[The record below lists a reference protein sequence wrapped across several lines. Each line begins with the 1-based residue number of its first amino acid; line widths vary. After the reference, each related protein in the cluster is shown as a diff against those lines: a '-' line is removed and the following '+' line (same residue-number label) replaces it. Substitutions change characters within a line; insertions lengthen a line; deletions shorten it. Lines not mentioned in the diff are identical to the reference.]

1 MYLKVLIMEVKEK
14 YCLAMTQEGEIIR
27 IKRKDG
33 MKTGDRIFVLRED
46 FYNEENMR
54 KENKNIIPWKSI
66 SAVAAAFGILA
77 GVALY
82 KNFLEPAYATVSV
95 DGAMSLQFEVNQK
108 GVVKNAVSYDH
119 TVGEQTLKELTGKQL
134 EEVQDVLFR
143 EAGKSQK
150 EWLVSYAFYKEGMQ
164 DKDFEEELENILSGA
179 EPLYIKGNK
188 EDVQEAEKRKKT
200 LGMYLLEKA
209 AEENDLEDLLE
220 EIPVEKLA
228 GFMSTQ
234 PEFEDFIKQIR
245 FMTEENEEKNEKE
258 AEEKEEKE
266 EKEKEKR
273 EDEKEKRED
282 EKEKREEEREKREEE
297 REKREEEREKREKER
312 EKKEEEKE
320 EREEREE
327 EKQEYEEEDSRE
339 YEEDDYEDEDYEEP
353 DNDYDDQEEDD

>member
-46 FYNEENMR
+46 FYNEENMK

-134 EEVQDVLFR
+134 EEVQNVLFR

-258 AEEKEEKE
+258 AEEKEERK

-273 EDEKEKRED
+273 E
-282 EKEKREEEREKREEE
+282 
-297 REKREEEREKREKER
+297 
-312 EKKEEEKE
+312 EEEKE

-327 EKQEYEEEDSRE
+327 EKQEYEEEDSQE
-339 YEEDDYEDEDYEEP
+339 DEEDDYEDEEYEEP
-353 DNDYDDQEEDD
+353 DDDYDDQEEDD

>member
-46 FYNEENMR
+46 FYNEENMK

-134 EEVQDVLFR
+134 EEVQNVLFR

-258 AEEKEEKE
+258 AEEKEERE

-273 EDEKEKRED
+273 E
-282 EKEKREEEREKREEE
+282 
-297 REKREEEREKREKER
+297 
-312 EKKEEEKE
+312 EEEKE

-327 EKQEYEEEDSRE
+327 EKQEYEEEDSQE
-339 YEEDDYEDEDYEEP
+339 DEEDDYEDEEYEEP
-353 DNDYDDQEEDD
+353 DDDYDDQEEDD